1 MSNPLFELLGGQQVP
16 QMPGPLGNFANLA
29 QRFQQFRTNYKGD
42 PRQEVQRLLDSG
54 QMTQQQY
61 NQLRGMAQQLM
72 SILRL

>member
-1 MSNPLFELLGGQQVP
+1 MSNPLFNLLGGQQVP
-16 QMPGPLGNFANLA
+16 QMPGPLGNVANLA

-61 NQLRGMAQQLM
+61 NYLRGVAQQLM
-72 SILRL
+72 SILRI

>member
-1 MSNPLFELLGGQQVP
+1 MNPLFKILGGQQAP
-16 QMPGPLGNFANLA
+16 QMHGPLGNVANLA

-61 NQLRGMAQQLM
+61 NYLRGVAQQMM
-72 SILRL
+72 SILRI